1 MTELR
6 QGPQY
11 VGSSTSIGGTAD
23 LARDAGSCTCAAD
36 AEAPTQCRTVRLSTG
51 SRVEKKTTN
60 EHGGGAV
67 HLSEYQNVIV
77 SFECPCVIKKGKKK
91 KRVEGLDA
99 KGMNGGDDGTWGES
113 VCLHLQG
120 GD

>member
-1 MTELR
+1 MK
-6 QGPQY
+6 
-11 VGSSTSIGGTAD
+11 
-23 LARDAGSCTCAAD
+23 
-36 AEAPTQCRTVRLSTG
+36 
-51 SRVEKKTTN
+51 KKTTN
-60 EHGGGAV
+60 EQRGGAV

-77 SFECPCVIKKGKKK
+77 SFECPCVIKKKKK
-91 KRVEGLDA
+91 KKKKKGVVGGGGGGLVA

>member
-1 MTELR
+1 MQTCRQSTTEQR

-11 VGSSTSIGGTAD
+11 VGNSTSIGGTAD

-51 SRVEKKTTN
+51 SRVKKKTTN
-60 EHGGGAV
+60 EQGGGGAV

-77 SFECPCVIKKGKKK
+77 SFECPCKKKEKK
-91 KRVEGLDA
+91 KRVG
-99 KGMNGGDDGTWGES
+99 GGD
-113 VCLHLQG
+113 
-120 GD
+120 